1 MMSLTQ
7 LTTLELAAV
16 SGGNTVEQLPTPAN
30 MTLEQIFGHFL
41 TTVTNEEM
49 KRFFANNVHVHVN
62 VEVVYYPQLDNCDV
76 MP

>member
-7 LTTLELAAV
+7 LSTLELATV
-16 SGGNTVEQLPTPAN
+16 SGGIVEQLPAPTN
-30 MTLEQIFGHFL
+30 MTLEQMFTHFL
-41 TTVTNEEM
+41 TTVTNDEM

-76 MP
+76 ML